1 MPTKSVTTRVA
12 RLEHRLN
19 RLNSQYKLRR
29 LDGRDTAHIHRRYAQ
44 LVEAWRT
51 AKREAE
57 LQA

>member
-1 MPTKSVTTRVA
+1 MPAKTPAARVA

-19 RLNSQYKLRR
+19 RLNSAYKLHR

-57 LQA
+57 LHP